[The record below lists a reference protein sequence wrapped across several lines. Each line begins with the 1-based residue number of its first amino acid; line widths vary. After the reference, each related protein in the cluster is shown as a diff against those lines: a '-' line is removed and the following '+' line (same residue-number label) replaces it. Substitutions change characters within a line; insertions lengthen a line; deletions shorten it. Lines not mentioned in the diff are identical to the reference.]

1 MQKACQVSRK
11 AMTREAINARRICKV
26 RTKRCA
32 DQIQAG
38 SRGGEFIE
46 QILKLRAIG
55 IVGGDAEEG
64 FL

>member
-11 AMTREAINARRICKV
+11 AINRESIGARRICKV
-26 RTKRCA
+26 RTKRRV

-38 SRGGEFIE
+38 SRSGELIE
-46 QILKLRAIG
+46 QVLKLRAIG
-55 IVGGDAEEG
+55 IIGGDAKQG